1 MPILNRQIGAGR
13 KRKDGRL
20 HARPIIFHGV
30 IEHIAEEE
38 ITFDVSE
45 W

>member
-13 KRKDGRL
+13 KRKDRRL

-30 IEHIAEEE
+30 IEHIGEEE
-38 ITFDVSE
+38 ITFNMSD
-45 W
+45 